1 MFVTMHHRR
10 LLPLSTV
17 VSWLALVL
25 CLGVMIDLVED
36 LAFEDTDVVDGINPA
51 SEEAENPDEHLL
63 LRSARTDSSAVK
75 LVTFAPSIDGA
86 MVSLSIQPAAAWVC
100 ITPAC
105 HHPPARSSPVS
116 FTIPLRI

>member
-1 MFVTMHHRR
+1 MRRRR

-25 CLGVMIDLVED
+25 CLGVTIDRVED

-63 LRSARTDSSAVK
+63 LRSVSTNGSAVK
-75 LVTFAPSIDGA
+75 LVTLAPSVDGA
-86 MVSLSIQPAAAWVC
+86 MVSLSIQPATAWVR
-100 ITPAC
+100 ITSAC
-105 HHPPARSSPVS
+105 HHPPTRSNPVS